1 MKDISRIEHRL
12 DELSEEIVKIKKVLI
27 TLHPIDKKK
36 SQKAWKDLQIASKDV
51 SKKWKG
57 KEAVGE
63 IREQRT
69 K

>member
-1 MKDISRIEHRL
+1 MKDISRIEHRI

-27 TLHPIDKKK
+27 TLHPIDKKQ
-36 SQKAWKDLQIASKDV
+36 SQKAWKNLQMSSKEV

-57 KEAVGE
+57 KGAVEE